1 MASKWLCGRLL
12 GATALTVTM
21 AGAANADDIA
31 DLKAQVQAMSRRLA
45 AMEAQNADLL
55 RKSRSTHLVVA
66 EKAPARTAAPPA
78 IAPGTPLSLQRDQNG
93 NILGFLNNPVM
104 LYSDQNTS
112 VHLYGLLEGTIS
124 AATNQNAMNQ
134 TAVGFQTAWFS
145 GNRWGID
152 ADHAPDL
159 GVPGLK
165 LISKLESEFEL
176 PSGAFDTPNVI
187 FNRDAWVGFYAD
199 DLGKLTFGRQNTLT
213 RDFTQTWGDAY
224 GTPYVTLKEGGY
236 TNVNNFKQFIFY
248 SADPGGTRDDSS
260 IVWKKQFGEHWV
272 VGAMYGFGF
281 QGVGGSSANIGG
293 GLPGNFLGGSS
304 EAFSVA
310 YNGLSIGPGKLSV
323 NVNYDRGNPYSTV
336 TTNSLV
342 DQAVLVGGDYIV
354 GIWKLNAGYVH
365 YTGQQ
370 GINNSLGLRV
380 DNSWTVSGS
389 VQVAP
394 KTELALGLVDMSG
407 RNAASIDGVTLN
419 PFLADATL
427 ATATASGSKRTVF
440 GSIMYHADRQ
450 TDLYVAAD
458 YMKVGGGWVV
468 GDAQGNGNVYGVG
481 HPANSELEVATGV
494 RFKF

>member
-1 MASKWLCGRLL
+1 M
-12 GATALTVTM
+12 
-21 AGAANADDIA
+21 
-31 DLKAQVQAMSRRLA
+31 
-45 AMEAQNADLL
+45 
-55 RKSRSTHLVVA
+55 
-66 EKAPARTAAPPA
+66 
-78 IAPGTPLSLQRDQNG
+78 
-93 NILGFLNNPVM
+93 
-104 LYSDQNTS
+104 
-112 VHLYGLLEGTIS
+112 
-124 AATNQNAMNQ
+124 
-134 TAVGFQTAWFS
+134 
-145 GNRWGID
+145 
-152 ADHAPDL
+152 
-159 GVPGLK
+159 
-165 LISKLESEFEL
+165 
-176 PSGAFDTPNVI
+176 
-187 FNRDAWVGFYAD
+187 
-199 DLGKLTFGRQNTLT
+199 
-213 RDFTQTWGDAY
+213 
-224 GTPYVTLKEGGY
+224 
-236 TNVNNFKQFIFY
+236 
-248 SADPGGTRDDSS
+248 
-260 IVWKKQFGEHWV
+260 
-272 VGAMYGFGF
+272 
-281 QGVGGSSANIGG
+281 
-293 GLPGNFLGGSS
+293 
-304 EAFSVA
+304 
-310 YNGLSIGPGKLSV
+310 
-323 NVNYDRGNPYSTV
+323 

-342 DQAVLVGGDYIV
+342 DQAVLVGGDYVV